1 MAEYTMS
8 EAVEKTK
15 LSKSTLVRWEDSG
28 IIPRPKRKVRTK
40 ARIYT
45 DEIIRKIIEYRDLV
59 EDPPAKPLGAK
70 ARKK

>member
-8 EAVEKTK
+8 EVVEKTD
-15 LSKSTLVRWEDSG
+15 LSKSTLVRWEDKG
-28 IIPRPKRKVRTK
+28 IIPAPKRRVRTN

-45 DEIIRKIIEYRDLV
+45 DEIVRKIIEWRDL
-59 EDPPAKPLGAK
+59 ESEAPLKPIRNV